1 MQLVAIIARARKAAD
16 DPPASEAQLAIP
28 LSIFAMS
35 HKKCASC
42 CALLDSS
49 DFPPRSSDCRPCK
62 NVLSS
67 IRYTARDYGPNTHF
81 WFTRCLGNRASPG
94 SRKLIVDDVKLQ
106 KEEAKE
112 DAKKHPKKKP
122 FRINLRRL
130 IEISGVDLV
139 QAEYIPNT
147 EVAPLPGQEKVWQAL
162 RRRQGKG
169 GGEGGGGEGRESGG
183 EGRESGGGG
192 GGEGGG
198 GGGEGRERNR
208 APCKASAFLE
218 ERGMASAAC
227 LEEGGIPS
235 DARAQNLGR
244 VKKINK

>member
-147 EVAPLPGQEKVWQAL
+147 EVAPLPDHPPLQA
-162 RRRQGKG
+162 
-169 GGEGGGGEGRESGG
+169 ESL
-183 EGRESGGGG
+183 
-192 GGEGGG
+192 
-198 GGGEGRERNR
+198 
-208 APCKASAFLE
+208 PQPL
-218 ERGMASAAC
+218 
-227 LEEGGIPS
+227 P
-235 DARAQNLGR
+235 ARAVSGR
-244 VKKINK
+244 FPAARGLKRTATEGQWL